1 MSLPSSIVASR
12 LSHLRDN
19 INHAERLS
27 KDLQNYIRVT
37 RNPLEIERYNL
48 DLNHLTVL
56 KEEWEIELYKLE
68 TLIAKSEKE
77 RADIVKLNLPHRVKS
92 GSKTRH
98 KSYKKVAPNPKMVDK

>member
-1 MSLPSSIVASR
+1 LHKEHYSCGRAAARQFALGFYLNV
-12 LSHLRDN
+12 N
-19 INHAERLS
+19 
-27 KDLQNYIRVT
+27 
-37 RNPLEIERYNL
+37 ERYNR
-48 DLNHLTVL
+48 DLNHIKVL

-68 TLIAKSEKE
+68 AIIAKSEKE